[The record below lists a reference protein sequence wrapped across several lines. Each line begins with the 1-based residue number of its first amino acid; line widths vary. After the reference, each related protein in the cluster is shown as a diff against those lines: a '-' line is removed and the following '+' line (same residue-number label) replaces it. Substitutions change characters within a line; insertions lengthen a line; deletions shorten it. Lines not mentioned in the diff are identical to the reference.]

1 MRNFKCLSITAILV
15 SIGFAA
21 VLPAR
26 AVDTLSFSVPG
37 GVFPTAHDTYGIFY
51 RPSDTLSNCL
61 ECQALNAKWSCHR
74 VRDLSI
80 AFRMVSSFRIH
91 AVRAPFFAFPAAQRR

>member
-15 SIGFAA
+15 PIGFAA
-21 VLPAR
+21 VLPAG

-51 RPSDTLSNCL
+51 RPSDTLRMTVRVMGSDY
-61 ECQALNAKWSCHR
+61 ERVER
-74 VRDLSI
+74 VRGYWLGQ
-80 AFRMVSSFRIH
+80 RSSRPP
-91 AVRAPFFAFPAAQRR
+91 AVGRG